1 MYKKIEKYK
10 DQKYC
15 GRDPVL
21 VCLDCHNKIS
31 LRRWLNKKD
40 NIFSKSSGDWEAKN
54 LGVSQFDLIPGKDGS
69 PDLQLS

>member
-1 MYKKIEKYK
+1 MYEKIKKYK

-15 GRDPVL
+15 GRDSVL

-31 LRRWLNKKD
+31 LPRWITQQE
-40 NIFSKSSGDWEAKN
+40 NIFSKSSGDWEAQN
-54 LGVSQFDLIPGKDGS
+54 LGVSQFDLIPGKDGP